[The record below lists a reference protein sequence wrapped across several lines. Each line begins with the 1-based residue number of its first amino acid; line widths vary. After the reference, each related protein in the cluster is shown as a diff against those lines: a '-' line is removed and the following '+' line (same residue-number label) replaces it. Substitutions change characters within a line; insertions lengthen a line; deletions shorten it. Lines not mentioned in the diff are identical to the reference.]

1 MIFNKKEYI
10 IYEKINYTTYLN
22 LVLTFCSSMIAF
34 AKGPNSESDMYIV
47 NLKDGISPHWDL
59 TCPGGKHRMKSNGK
73 GVVYDTSGN
82 RVINGYCYQCSNCF
96 LVLASQHD
104 PRISHT
110 LGKYHFHM
118 AYEPIGITGIIIN
131 NATYIEEFN
140 GDTRTDS
147 FWQSFEF
154 IKGL

>member
-1 MIFNKKEYI
+1 
-10 IYEKINYTTYLN
+10 
-22 LVLTFCSSMIAF
+22 
-34 AKGPNSESDMYIV
+34 
-47 NLKDGISPHWDL
+47 
-59 TCPGGKHRMKSNGK
+59 MKSNGK

-147 FWQSFEF
+147 FWQGFEF